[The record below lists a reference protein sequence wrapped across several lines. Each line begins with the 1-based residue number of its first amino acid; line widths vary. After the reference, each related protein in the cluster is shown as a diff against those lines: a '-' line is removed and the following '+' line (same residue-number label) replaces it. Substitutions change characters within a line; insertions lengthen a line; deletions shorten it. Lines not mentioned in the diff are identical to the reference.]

1 VSPLPAIKSLQDELD
16 GDYFDTA
23 FNEGLIHQAV
33 VTHEANQ
40 RADLAQAKNRSEVA
54 GANQKPWRQKGTGRS
69 RHGSRISPLW
79 VGGGQAHAPDGT
91 QDHSKEL
98 TNKMKKTALSSAL
111 TVRKEE
117 NSLHKLESVDLDEPS
132 TSSMDDFFE
141 DEDLAEQKLLL
152 LHDSDED
159 FLRLSVRNLPYCEPV
174 EVGSFSTYHVVA
186 NDLVIF
192 TDDAL
197 DQFQERV
204 AN

>member
-1 VSPLPAIKSLQDELD
+1 MPAIKSLRDELD
-16 GDYFDTA
+16 ADYFETD

-40 RADLAQAKNRSEVA
+40 RADLAKARTRDEVA

-98 TNKMKKTALSSAL
+98 TNKMKKQALASAL

-117 NSLHKLESVDLDEPS
+117 DNLLRLESYDLEEPS
-132 TSSMDDFFE
+132 TATFDEFFVE
-141 DEDLAEQKLLL
+141 EGLVDEDVLLLHHADEDL
-152 LHDSDED
+152 
-159 FLRLSVRNLPYCEPV
+159 LRLSVRNLPYCEPV

-186 NDLVIF
+186 NGVVLF
-192 TDDAL
+192 TEDAL

-204 AN
+204 EG